1 MKMLNKKC
9 LVVILLALSYP
20 LCSQDIRLGA
30 VADFKRSPVLDSI
43 FQVIALEID
52 RTTGA
57 ARKVTLAPEN
67 VVYANTSLSQARTN
81 YDLLIPKVDLVLLV
95 GGVSI
100 KGTLTGGEFTK
111 PTIGLGV
118 IDPDLQEIPF
128 ENGKSGVKNFT
139 YIWASQDFAKELTE
153 FHRLYPINNLSVLVD
168 AASAVTFNQQK
179 AQQVIDSMRQLL
191 SISLEVVPITQDIPI
206 SLSAIPDGT
215 DAVYLTDLYGKT
227 SKEIREISDVFK
239 ARKLPSF
246 SSSKWHVDN
255 GILACI
261 SDENDLNQT
270 IRKLAIMI
278 DDALG
283 GAPLAEMPVLINHK
297 QEFFLNMQTAR
308 DIDFSPPFD
317 ILFTANLIRE
327 ENEQLPTYSIQEIME
342 RSLEANLDIKI
353 SYKDIELAEQ
363 DIRSARSGVLPALDL
378 SFSGTQINAERA
390 NAAFAQPER
399 QLSGDL
405 AFSQLLFSEEAIASI
420 KIAQYLK
427 KAQEYDTELDVLNVL
442 LDTYLEYFQVLSAK
456 TDLLIQEENLSN
468 SKTNLELAKIRVSV
482 GSASNADI
490 YRWESEVASA
500 MQTVV
505 QAQTTLLTTKLRLN
519 TFLANTLPPEFDIA
533 DVTIDG
539 GVYEDFSRGPWAE
552 LVKTPAD
559 LKEIMEFMVLEALQ
573 GNPNK
578 KVLLENLRATERRRL
593 QNQRLLYTPT
603 VAFQASTTQVLDRGG
618 EGSTEVPGG
627 LEFFDNSWQLGLSL
641 RYPIFQGNVRRVN
654 LQRATVQLE
663 QLNYSRQRLDQDLE
677 LAVRS
682 SILQVLNTTTNIDF
696 SKVASDNAQ
705 LNFEL
710 VQNNYRQGTVTITQL
725 IDAQR
730 AALQA
735 RLSYALS
742 IYNYMQAQLQFEF
755 AVGSFSMFATPEEIS
770 GLQNRFLQFRND
782 N

>member
-1 MKMLNKKC
+1 MLNKKS
-9 LVVILLALSYP
+9 LLFILLACSHP
-20 LCSQDIRLGA
+20 LFSQNIRLGA
-30 VADFKRSPVLDSI
+30 AADFERSPVLDSI
-43 FQVIALEID
+43 FQVIAREID
-52 RTTGA
+52 KTTGA
-57 ARKVTLAPEN
+57 ARKVTLAAEHVIYGN
-67 VVYANTSLSQARTN
+67 NSLQKAKAN
-81 YDLLIPKVDLVLLV
+81 YDRLVLQVDFMLLV

-100 KGTLTGGEFTK
+100 KGALGGGAFPK

-128 ENGKSGVKNFT
+128 QNGKSGMQNFT
-139 YIWASQDFAKELTE
+139 YIWGSQDFEKELE
-153 FHRLYPINNLSVLVD
+153 QFNQLYSINNLAILVD
-168 AASAVTFNQQK
+168 AASALTFNQQK
-179 AQQVIDSMRQLL
+179 ARNVIDSLQQAL
-191 SISLEVVPITQDIPI
+191 SISLEVVPVTDDITG
-206 SLSAIPDGT
+206 SLSALPQGT
-215 DAVYLTDLYGKT
+215 DAVYLTNLYGKT
-227 SKEIREISDVFK
+227 SGDIKKISDELK
-239 ARKLPSF
+239 QRKLPSF
-246 SSSKWHVDN
+246 SSSKLHVDN

-261 SDENDLNQT
+261 SDENDINQT

-283 GAPLAEMPVLINHK
+283 GAPLSEMSVLINYK

-308 DIDFSPPFD
+308 DIEFSPPFD
-317 ILFTANLIRE
+317 ILFTANLIKE
-327 ENEQLPTYSIQEIME
+327 ENEQLPTYSLQEIME
-342 RSLEANLDIKI
+342 QSLEANLDIKI

-378 SFSGTQINAERA
+378 SFSGVQINSERA

-505 QAQTTLLTTKLRLN
+505 QAQATLITTKLRLN
-519 TFLANTLPPEFDIA
+519 TFLANTLPSEFDIA

-578 KVLLENLRATERRRL
+578 KILLENLRAAERRRL

-641 RYPIFQGNVRRVN
+641 RYPIFQGNARRVN

-663 QLNYSRQRLDQDLE
+663 QLNYSRQRLDLDLE

-735 RLSYALS
+735 RLNYALS

-755 AVGSFSMFATPEEIS
+755 AVGSFSMFATSEEIS
-770 GLQNRFLQFRND
+770 ALQDRFLQFRDD